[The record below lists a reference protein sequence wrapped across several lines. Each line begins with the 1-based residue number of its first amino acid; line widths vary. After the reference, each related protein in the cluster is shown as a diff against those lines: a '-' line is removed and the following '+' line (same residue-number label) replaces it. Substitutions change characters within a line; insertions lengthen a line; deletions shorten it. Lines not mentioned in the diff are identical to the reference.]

1 MSDRLNCTELT
12 DVCTFEVSVYGY
24 KPSLAAN
31 ALFCALFGIL
41 CIANV
46 GLGIRYKT
54 WSWMAAVSLGCLT
67 ETIGYVGRLL
77 MRDNPFSDNG
87 FIVSLPPAGRVVLH
101 IRTNSAD
108 HRNLVYVRRKFAA

>member
-1 MSDRLNCTELT
+1 MSDRNECTELT

-41 CIANV
+41 CIANI
-46 GLGIRYKT
+46 GLGVRYKT
-54 WSWMAAVSLGCLT
+54 WSWMAAVGLGCLT

-87 FIVSLPPAGRVVLH
+87 FIVSLSAVAYIVLH
-101 IRTNSAD
+101 NRTNWAD
-108 HRNLVYVRRKFAA
+108 LWKFVIL